1 MIFAVPSVLK
11 VIGGRNFILGGFL
24 EIKNKTLRSLFVLCY
39 VLFMICQLQIS
50 GGPGFAMIAC
60 SIMD

>member
-24 EIKNKTLRSLFVLCY
+24 EIKIYRVIKKYKIYRVFKNIKY
-39 VLFMICQLQIS
+39 IK
-50 GGPGFAMIAC
+50 
-60 SIMD
+60 